1 MNGDLETSRL
11 LLRRFTPDDVDNVW
25 ELDHDPEVMRYVSGG
40 QPTPYSDV
48 RDRSIPRF
56 LTYHREHPGIGYW
69 AMEERETRA
78 FIGRIFLT
86 RVRTDPDALEI
97 GYRLKRSAWG
107 KGYATEGV
115 RALVRKAFVEQR
127 ALRVFAYTV
136 RDNRA
141 SWRVMEKAGFTLVQ
155 TFVYDRPGRW
165 HDGMEGAQYALT
177 RDQWSA
183 CGTQ

>member
-1 MNGDLETSRL
+1 MDGDLETPRL

-25 ELDHDPEVMRYVSGG
+25 ELDRDPEVMRHVSGG
-40 QPTPYSDV
+40 QPTPYSVV

-56 LTYHREHPGIGYW
+56 LTYHRDHPGIGYW
-69 AMEERETRA
+69 AVEEKETRA

-97 GYRLKRSAWG
+97 GYRLRRSAWG

-115 RALVRKAFVEQR
+115 RALVRKAFAEQN
-127 ALRVFAYTV
+127 ALRVTAYTV
-136 RDNRA
+136 RENRA

-155 TFVYDRPGRW
+155 TFVYDRP
-165 HDGMEGAQYALT
+165 
-177 RDQWSA
+177 
-183 CGTQ
+183 